1 MDGDAC
7 TVHCG
12 YCGRCS
18 SGGDTV
24 TRTCAG
30 CEESFEQ
37 STDEPYTIHVLCDR
51 CIELRDRRNAQ
62 RDEFF
67 TRAQREWFRKASGL

>member
-1 MDGDAC
+1 MRYDARI
-7 TVHCG
+7 VD
-12 YCGRCS
+12 RPS
-18 SGGDTV
+18 SV

-30 CEESFEQ
+30 CEEPFEQ
-37 STDEPYTIHVLCDR
+37 STDEPYQIHVLCDR
-51 CIELRDRRNAQ
+51 CVELRDRRTAQ